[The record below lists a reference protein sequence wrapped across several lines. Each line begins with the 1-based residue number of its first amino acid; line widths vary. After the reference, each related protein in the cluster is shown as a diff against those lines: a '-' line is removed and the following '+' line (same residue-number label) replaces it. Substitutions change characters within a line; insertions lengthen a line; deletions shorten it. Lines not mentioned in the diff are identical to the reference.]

1 MPCWMNHKLD
11 KVARRNINN
20 LRYTKGTILMV
31 ESEDELKKVDEESE
45 KHGLKL
51 NIHKPKIKLS
61 GPLTLCQIEGKK
73 VKTVTDFIFFDL
85 KNHT

>member
-1 MPCWMNHKLD
+1 MNHKLD

-45 KHGLKL
+45 KPGLKL
-51 NIHKPKIKLS
+51 NIHNPKIKLS